1 MRIDLVEVEVSTE
14 DSPSTTAATTTA
26 ATVDSSS
33 MDSTDDYDGVEA
45 ELTSLSWLQSLDI
58 TSASGLP
65 TPPCSPSPPPII
77 RQPPKKL
84 SPLIK
89 AELDLAEN
97 AEKYRTDPDAKPP
110 FSYATIICLA
120 MRANNNKV
128 SLSNIYAWIRE
139 NFLFYKYA
147 DPAWQNSIRHNLSLN
162 KCFLKLPR
170 SKDEPG
176 KGGFWKLDLERM
188 EEGKRSRRRSAISQ
202 RTRSTK
208 RQSPTMTTTTTTTTT
223 TTVASATTL
232 NVLQTSSSC
241 TPPTSCLSNT
251 LYETPPSSVS
261 PPITDN
267 LSEVPESTQVSLSE
281 DDFTSLLIAGWDE
294 NNQLELL
301 DLLDTL

>member
-1 MRIDLVEVEVSTE
+1 MKTEVADIETPAGRASSTIRE
-14 DSPSTTAATTTA
+14 TMHSDE
-26 ATVDSSS
+26 
-33 MDSTDDYDGVEA
+33 YGVEA

-58 TSASGLP
+58 TSASNLP
-65 TPPCSPSPPPII
+65 TPPCSPSPPPVM
-77 RQPPKKL
+77 RQPRKKL

-162 KCFLKLPR
+162 KCFVKLPR

-188 EEGKRSRRRSAISQ
+188 EEGRKSKRRATISQ
-202 RTRSTK
+202 RIRGSK
-208 RQSPTMTTTTTTTTT
+208 K
-223 TTVASATTL
+223 
-232 NVLQTSSSC
+232 QTSAAKVVINSAQNNSA
-241 TPPTSCLSNT
+241 PSNSCLST

-261 PPITDN
+261 PPIPDC
-267 LSEVPESTQVSLSE
+267 LSEMPDSTQVSLSE
-281 DDFTSLLIAGWDE
+281 DDLTGLLIATASWDE
-294 NNQLELL
+294 NQL
-301 DLLDTL
+301 DLLDSLLDTL